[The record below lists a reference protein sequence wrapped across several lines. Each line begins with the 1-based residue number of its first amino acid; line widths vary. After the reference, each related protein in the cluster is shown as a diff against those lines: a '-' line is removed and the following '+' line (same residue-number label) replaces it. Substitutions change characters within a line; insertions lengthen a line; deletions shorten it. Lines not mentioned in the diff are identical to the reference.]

1 MRLPV
6 CSFLGVDSM
15 LFDSC
20 KLISMACS
28 LPMQVRMR
36 DLGVH
41 VASFPCGSLD
51 IKVQSSGLLMTD
63 TRKAG
68 GSEGPVAVVNIGGM
82 EDAAPVR
89 CAISPRLPMPH
100 VW

>member
-1 MRLPV
+1 MQANQYV
-6 CSFLGVDSM
+6 AG
-15 LFDSC
+15 
-20 KLISMACS
+20 S
-28 LPMQVRMR
+28 LPAAMQVRMR

-41 VASFPCGSLD
+41 VAKFPCGSLD

-68 GSEGPVAVVNIGGM
+68 GSEAPVAVVNIGGM

-89 CAISPRLPMPH
+89 CASIHQGHACMAVPATSCC
-100 VW
+100 